1 MSKTPDEFTFERAAM
16 NDEDMP
22 RGLDI
27 ADACFYTALR
37 IIYKAYHNG
46 VIDRKTGTEL
56 KNQLTRAY
64 VSDKSEVEFL
74 KRSALALS
82 DRIKKASEAYNS
94 NRTLENAD
102 ELYAAFYNLSE
113 VKRNDQ
119 TLPG

>member
-1 MSKTPDEFTFERAAM
+1 MPDEFIFERAAM

-27 ADACFYTALR
+27 ADACFYTSLR

-56 KNQLTRAY
+56 KKQITRAY
-64 VSDKSEVEFL
+64 VRDKSKVEFL
-74 KRSALALS
+74 KRSALALNG
-82 DRIKKASEAYNS
+82 RIKKASDAYKS

-102 ELYAAFYNLSE
+102 ELYASFYNLSDDWRSLE
-113 VKRNDQ
+113 ND
-119 TLPG
+119 

>member
-1 MSKTPDEFTFERAAM
+1 MPDEFAFERAAM

-46 VIDRKTGTEL
+46 IIDRKTGTEL
-56 KNQLTRAY
+56 KNQLTRSY
-64 VSDKSEVEFL
+64 VSDKSKAEFL
-74 KRSALALS
+74 NRSALAMN
-82 DRIKKASEAYNS
+82 DRIKKASEAYKS

-102 ELYAAFYNLSE
+102 ELYAAFYNLPYDWRSL
-113 VKRNDQ
+113 KND
-119 TLPG
+119 

>member
-1 MSKTPDEFTFERAAM
+1 MTAEFTFERAAM

-46 VIDRKTGTEL
+46 AIDRKTGTEL
-56 KNQLTRAY
+56 KNQLSRAY
-64 VSDKSEVEFL
+64 KSDKSKVEFL
-74 KRSALALS
+74 NRSALALN
-82 DRIKKASEAYNS
+82 DRIKKASEAYKS

-102 ELYAAFYNLSE
+102 ELHNAFYNS
-113 VKRNDQ
+113 
-119 TLPG
+119 

>member
-1 MSKTPDEFTFERAAM
+1 MAAEFPFERAAM

-22 RGLDI
+22 RGVDI

-46 VIDRKTGTEL
+46 EKKKKTGTEL
-56 KNQLTRAY
+56 KKQLTRAY

-74 KRSALALS
+74 KRSVLDLN
-82 DRIKKASEAYNS
+82 DRIKKASEAYKS

-102 ELYAAFYNLSE
+102 ELYAAFYNLSDDWRSLKNGE
-113 VKRNDQ
+113 N
-119 TLPG
+119 T

>member
-1 MSKTPDEFTFERAAM
+1 MTAEFTFERAAM

-46 VIDRKTGTEL
+46 AIDRKTGTEL
-56 KNQLTRAY
+56 KKQLTRAY
-64 VSDKSEVEFL
+64 VSDKSKVEFL
-74 KRSALALS
+74 NRGALDLN
-82 DRIKKASEAYNS
+82 DRIKKASEAYKS

-102 ELYAAFYNLSE
+102 ELYNAFYNLSE
-113 VKRNDQ
+113 VKRNEQ
-119 TLPG
+119 A

>member
-1 MSKTPDEFTFERAAM
+1 MATEFQFERAAM

-27 ADACFYTALR
+27 ADACFYAALR

-74 KRSALALS
+74 KRSALALN
-82 DRIKKASEAYNS
+82 DRIKKASEAYKS
-94 NRTLENAD
+94 DRTLENAD
-102 ELYAAFYNLSE
+102 ELYAAFYNLSDDWRSLNNGE
-113 VKRNDQ
+113 N
-119 TLPG
+119 T

>member
-1 MSKTPDEFTFERAAM
+1 MSAMATEFPFERAAM

-46 VIDRKTGTEL
+46 AIDRKAGTEL
-56 KNQLTRAY
+56 KKQLTRAY

-74 KRSALALS
+74 KRSALSLN
-82 DRIKKASEAYNS
+82 DRIKKASEAYKS

-102 ELYAAFYNLSE
+102 ELYAAFYNLSDDWRSS
-113 VKRNDQ
+113 KND
-119 TLPG
+119 

>member
-1 MSKTPDEFTFERAAM
+1 MAAEFPFERAAM

-46 VIDRKTGTEL
+46 AIDRKTGTEL

-64 VSDKSEVEFL
+64 VIDKSEVEFL
-74 KRSALALS
+74 KRSALALN
-82 DRIKKASEAYNS
+82 DRIKKASEAYKS

-102 ELYAAFYNLSE
+102 ELYAAFYNLSDDWRSLKNGE
-113 VKRNDQ
+113 N
-119 TLPG
+119 T

>member
-1 MSKTPDEFTFERAAM
+1 MPDEFTFERAAM

-27 ADACFYTALR
+27 ADACFYTSLR

-56 KNQLTRAY
+56 KKQLTRAY
-64 VSDKSEVEFL
+64 VSDQSKVDFL
-74 KRSALALS
+74 NRSALALN
-82 DRIKKASEAYNS
+82 DRIKKASAAYNS
-94 NRTLENAD
+94 NSTHENAD

-113 VKRNDQ
+113 VKRND
-119 TLPG
+119 

>member
-1 MSKTPDEFTFERAAM
+1 MPAEFTFERAAT
-16 NDEDMP
+16 NDEDIP
-22 RGLDI
+22 SGLDI

-74 KRSALALS
+74 KRSALALN
-82 DRIKKASEAYNS
+82 DRIKKASEAYKS

-102 ELYAAFYNLSE
+102 KLYAAFYNLSDDWRSLE
-113 VKRNDQ
+113 ND
-119 TLPG
+119 

>member
-1 MSKTPDEFTFERAAM
+1 MTAEFTFERAAM

-22 RGLDI
+22 RSLDI

-56 KNQLTRAY
+56 KNQLKRAY

-74 KRSALALS
+74 NRSALALN
-82 DRIKKASEAYNS
+82 DRIKKASDAYKS

-102 ELYAAFYNLSE
+102 ELYNAFYNL
-113 VKRNDQ
+113 
-119 TLPG
+119 

>member
-1 MSKTPDEFTFERAAM
+1 MAAEFPFERAAM

-22 RGLDI
+22 SGLDI

-56 KNQLTRAY
+56 KNQLTRDY

-74 KRSALALS
+74 KRSALSLN
-82 DRIKKASEAYNS
+82 DRIKKASEAYKS

-102 ELYAAFYNLSE
+102 ELYAAFYNLSDDW
-113 VKRNDQ
+113 RNLKNGGN
-119 TLPG
+119 T

>member
-1 MSKTPDEFTFERAAM
+1 MTAEFTFERAAM

-22 RGLDI
+22 SGLDI

-46 VIDRKTGTEL
+46 AIDRKAGTEL

-64 VSDKSEVEFL
+64 VIDKSKVEFL
-74 KRSALALS
+74 NRSALALN
-82 DRIKKASEAYNS
+82 DRIKKASEAYKS

-102 ELYAAFYNLSE
+102 ELYAAFYNLPDDWRSLE
-113 VKRNDQ
+113 ND
-119 TLPG
+119 

>member
-1 MSKTPDEFTFERAAM
+1 MPDEFTFERAAM

-56 KNQLTRAY
+56 KNQLKRSY
-64 VSDKSEVEFL
+64 VSDKSKVEFL
-74 KRSALALS
+74 DRRALALS
-82 DRIKKASEAYNS
+82 DKIKKASEAYKS

-102 ELYAAFYNLSE
+102 ELYNAFYNS
-113 VKRNDQ
+113 
-119 TLPG
+119 

>member
-1 MSKTPDEFTFERAAM
+1 MPDEFPFERAAM

-22 RGLDI
+22 RDLDI

-37 IIYKAYHNG
+37 IIYKAYRNG

-56 KNQLTRAY
+56 KNKLKRAY

-74 KRSALALS
+74 KRSALALNG
-82 DRIKKASEAYNS
+82 RIKKASDAYKS

-102 ELYAAFYNLSE
+102 ELYAAFYNLSDDGRSLKNGE
-113 VKRNDQ
+113 N
-119 TLPG
+119 T

>member
-1 MSKTPDEFTFERAAM
+1 MEAEFTFERAAM

-56 KNQLTRAY
+56 KKQLTRAY
-64 VSDKSEVEFL
+64 ERDKSKVEFL
-74 KRSALALS
+74 DRSAIALN
-82 DRIKKASEAYNS
+82 DRIKKASEEYKS
-94 NRTLENAD
+94 NRTLENAH
-102 ELYAAFYNLSE
+102 ELYAAFYNLSDDWRSLE
-113 VKRNDQ
+113 ND
-119 TLPG
+119 

>member
-1 MSKTPDEFTFERAAM
+1 MPDEFAFERAAM

-22 RGLDI
+22 RVLDI

-46 VIDRKTGTEL
+46 VIDRKSGTEL

-74 KRSALALS
+74 KRSALDLN
-82 DRIKKASEAYNS
+82 DRIKKASDAYKS

-102 ELYAAFYNLSE
+102 ELYAAFYNLSHDWRSLKNGE
-113 VKRNDQ
+113 N
-119 TLPG
+119 T

>member
-1 MSKTPDEFTFERAAM
+1 MPDEFTFERAAM

-22 RGLDI
+22 RCLDI

-64 VSDKSEVEFL
+64 AIDKSKVEFL
-74 KRSALALS
+74 KRSALALN
-82 DRIKKASEAYNS
+82 DRIKKASEAYKS
-94 NRTLENAD
+94 DRTLENAD
-102 ELYAAFYNLSE
+102 ELYAAFYNLSDDWRGLKNGE
-113 VKRNDQ
+113 N
-119 TLPG
+119 T

>member
-1 MSKTPDEFTFERAAM
+1 MPDEFTFERAAM

-56 KNQLTRAY
+56 KNKLTRAY

-74 KRSALALS
+74 KRSALALN
-82 DRIKKASEAYNS
+82 DRIKKASEAYKS

-102 ELYAAFYNLSE
+102 ELYAAFYNLSDDWRSLKNGE
-113 VKRNDQ
+113 N
-119 TLPG
+119 T